1 MAESMLTAR
10 EQQVLRLVG
19 EGKTNREIAAAL
31 RISAWTV
38 ANHRKHIC
46 AKLGVHSTAGLVA
59 CGAGVMA
66 LEETPPAAPS
76 VECAVKIDLPH
87 PRGRLRF
94 TYRGL
99 LGQTPEVVE
108 VRIGKKVF
116 RF

>member
-1 MAESMLTAR
+1 MTEPTLTAR
-10 EQQVLRLVG
+10 EKQVLRLVG

-31 RISAWTV
+31 QISAWTV

-59 CGAGVMA
+59 WGAGTRSTG
-66 LEETPPAAPS
+66 ESPPAPS
-76 VECAVKIDLPH
+76 VECVLKVDLPH

-94 TYRGL
+94 TYKGF
-99 LGQTPEVVE
+99 LGQTPGMAE